1 MSARLLDGKHL
12 ALTLREA
19 VAARIQ
25 QRQAQGL
32 RAPCLAV
39 ILVGQDPASEVYVR
53 NKHLACE
60 KAGITSQAYTLDAS
74 TSQTQLEALIDQ
86 LNADPET
93 DGILLQLPL
102 PAGLDATPLLER
114 IRPDKDVDG
123 FHPYNLGRL
132 AQRQPLLRPCTPKG
146 IMTLLAQTGHNL
158 KGLKATIVGASNI
171 VGRPM
176 ALELLLAGC
185 TVTVTHRF
193 TRDLEAEVRAA
204 DLVVVGVG
212 KPGLVKG
219 EWIKSGALV
228 IDVGINRLES
238 GELVGDIEYAAAAE
252 RASWITPVPG
262 GVGPMTVASL
272 LENTLQACELLHPAN
287 PPATST

>member
-1 MSARLLDGKHL
+1 MTAQLIDGKQV
-12 ALTLREA
+12 ALSIREQLSGEVQTL
-19 VAARIQ
+19 IN
-25 QRQAQGL
+25 QGR

-39 ILVGQDPASEVYVR
+39 ILVGADPASQVYVR

-60 KAGITSQAYTLDAS
+60 KAGIESRAYALDAQA
-74 TSQTQLEALIDQ
+74 SQDDLAHLIDQ
-86 LNADPET
+86 LNASDEV

-102 PAGLDATPLLER
+102 PSHLDAAPLLER
-114 IRPDKDVDG
+114 IAPHKDVDG

-146 IMTLLAQTGHNL
+146 VMTLLASCQVPL

-193 TRDLEAEVRAA
+193 TQDLAAEVAAA
-204 DLVVVGVG
+204 DLLVVGVG
-212 KPGLVKG
+212 KPGLVRG
-219 EWIKSGALV
+219 EWIKPGAIV
-228 IDVGINRLES
+228 IDVGINRQDNGQLC
-238 GELVGDIEYAAAAE
+238 GDVEFETASQRAA
-252 RASWITPVPG
+252 WITPVPG

-272 LENTLQACELLHPAN
+272 LENTLQAYHLN
-287 PPATST
+287 PATATKVTA